1 MRKISLITGILILF
15 TGSVWAAV
23 AELDSDLM
31 QAVEDA
37 NKSMASNIA
46 LRDKTGSLSDATE
59 LDGMFA
65 EIEHFYVSK
74 GDADDAV
81 KLSKK
86 SRELV
91 ADILKSV
98 NSGEFDHATN
108 LATDLSRT
116 CKSCHNFYKKS

>member
-1 MRKISLITGILILF
+1 MRKISLIAAVLILAAS
-15 TGSVWAAV
+15 GVWAAV
-23 AELDSDLM
+23 VELDADLM
-31 QAVEDA
+31 QAVEDT

-46 LRDKTGSLSDATE
+46 LKDRKGSLSDATE

-65 EIEHFYVSK
+65 EIEHYYVSK

-98 NSGEFDHATN
+98 KGGDFDHATN

>member
-1 MRKISLITGILILF
+1 MRKISLIAGILILF
-15 TGSVWAAV
+15 AGSVWAAV

-46 LRDKTGSLSDATE
+46 LKDKKGSLSDATE
-59 LDGMFA
+59 LGGMFA
-65 EIEHFYVSK
+65 EIEHYYVSK
-74 GDADDAV
+74 GDAEDAV
-81 KLSKK
+81 KLSRK

-98 NSGEFDHATN
+98 NGGDFDHATN

>member
-1 MRKISLITGILILF
+1 MRKISLIAGILILF
-15 TGSVWAAV
+15 AGSVWAAV

-31 QAVEDA
+31 QAVEDV

-46 LRDKTGSLSDATE
+46 LKDKKGSLSDATE
-59 LDGMFA
+59 LSSMFA

-81 KLSKK
+81 KLSRK

-98 NSGEFDHATN
+98 NGGDFDHATN

>member
-1 MRKISLITGILILF
+1 MRKISLIAGTLILF
-15 TGSVWAAV
+15 AGSLWAAV

-46 LRDKTGSLSDATE
+46 LKDRKGSVSDATE

-65 EIEHFYVSK
+65 EIEHYYVNK

-98 NSGEFDHATN
+98 KGGDFDHATN

>member
-1 MRKISLITGILILF
+1 MRKISLIAGILILF
-15 TGSVWAAV
+15 ASSVWAAV

-31 QAVEDA
+31 QAVEDV

-46 LRDKTGSLSDATE
+46 LKDKKGSLSDATE
-59 LDGMFA
+59 LSGMFA

-81 KLSKK
+81 KLSRK

-98 NSGEFDHATN
+98 NGGDFDHATN

>member
-1 MRKISLITGILILF
+1 MRKISLIAAVLILAAS
-15 TGSVWAAV
+15 GVWAAV
-23 AELDSDLM
+23 VELDADLM
-31 QAVEDA
+31 QAVEDT

-46 LRDKTGSLSDATE
+46 LKDRKGSLSDATE

-65 EIEHFYVSK
+65 EIEHYYVSK

-91 ADILKSV
+91 ADILTSV
-98 NSGEFDHATN
+98 KGGDFDHATN